1 LQRRNFLT
9 AMGLGLATVSK
20 AAATPAQ
27 GGLTRER
34 YRGVFAYPATP
45 FADDYSL
52 DETALRSNL
61 RKLIRIGVDG
71 IVLAGSTGEF
81 YTLSDAD
88 HRRIAEILREETR
101 GKDVASVIGA
111 QGLNPGDILRRAQ
124 AAMDVGV
131 DAVLAMQ
138 PFYNTLTQP
147 ELAAFWEQFCR
158 ACPKIGVII
167 YHFEKVKQPYPPETF
182 RKLAHLPNLLGSKE
196 AHYDFQQWLTLQKE
210 SPLVHMSATDAWMV
224 DLYRLK
230 APGLGSVNLSLM
242 PHIVHRVL
250 QLCGEGKF
258 YDAERAL
265 MPFTEGLSRL
275 RAGLQ
280 GRSGM
285 LPVELEG
292 LGRYGGV
299 ARSKALVNAFG
310 FLQVGPPRPP
320 AIRVP
325 DDLVRRLRDYVHE
338 RYPELAPPANFAETI
353 PPGYR
358 LWPRPAS

>member
-1 LQRRNFLT
+1 MQRRDFLT
-9 AMGLGLATVSK
+9 AMGLGLTTVSK
-20 AAATPAQ
+20 GAATAAL

-61 RKLIRIGVDG
+61 RKLIRVGVDG

-111 QGLNPGDILRRAQ
+111 QGLNTADILRRAR

-138 PFYNTLTQP
+138 PFYNTLTQR
-147 ELAAFWEQFCR
+147 ELIAFWEQFCR

-196 AHYDFQQWLTLQKE
+196 AHYDFKQWLTLQKE

-258 YDAERAL
+258 FDAERAL

-285 LPVELEG
+285 PPADLEG
-292 LGRYGGV
+292 LDRYGGV

-325 DDLVRRLRDYVHE
+325 DELTRRLRDYVLA
-338 RYPELAPPANFAETI
+338 RYPELVPPANFAETI